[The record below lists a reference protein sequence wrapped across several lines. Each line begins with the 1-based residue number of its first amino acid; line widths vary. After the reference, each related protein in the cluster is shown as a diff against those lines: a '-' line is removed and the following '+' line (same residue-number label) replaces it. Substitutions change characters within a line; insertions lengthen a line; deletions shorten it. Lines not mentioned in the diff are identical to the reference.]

1 MKDIKLVA
9 LDLDGTLFDNSSRIS
24 ERNLTAI
31 RSITDKGIHVVI
43 STGRPFE
50 GIPFDQIKGTG
61 INYAITANGSGIYE
75 ISTGKCLY
83 ENAMDE
89 ELVTPIL
96 NFLLTRD
103 IHMDAFI
110 GGKGYTPVQCVET
123 AQKLTVPSSIKNYII
138 TTRTRLDNILQFI
151 HENQLKVQKM
161 TLNFYPAADGTLIDR
176 ETVRKFLVSNPSI
189 TTVCGGYNNLEFTR
203 ADANKGVGLRKLAEI
218 LGVNP
223 DATMAIGDTENDLA
237 IIEAAG
243 IGVAMGNATDAVK
256 ARADYVTTTNTKD
269 GVAAA
274 IEHFIL
280 LFHSQRNNPIFF
292 FKDAMT
298 ASTCRRSVSLPMV
311 KRTLP
316 GA

>member
-24 ERNLTAI
+24 KRNLTAI

-110 GGKGYTPVQCVET
+110 GGKGYTPIQCVET

-151 HENQLKVQKM
+151 HENQLTLQKM
-161 TLNFYPAADGTLIDR
+161 TPNFYPAADGTLIDR

-280 LFHSQRNNPIFF
+280 
-292 FKDAMT
+292 
-298 ASTCRRSVSLPMV
+298 
-311 KRTLP
+311 
-316 GA
+316 

>member
-9 LDLDGTLFDNSSRIS
+9 LDLDGTLFDNSSHIS

-138 TTRTRLDNILQFI
+138 TTRTRLDNILQFN

-280 LFHSQRNNPIFF
+280 
-292 FKDAMT
+292 
-298 ASTCRRSVSLPMV
+298 
-311 KRTLP
+311 
-316 GA
+316 

>member
-24 ERNLTAI
+24 KRNLTAI

-110 GGKGYTPVQCVET
+110 GGKGYTPIQCVET

-161 TLNFYPAADGTLIDR
+161 TRNFYPAADGTLIDR

-280 LFHSQRNNPIFF
+280 
-292 FKDAMT
+292 
-298 ASTCRRSVSLPMV
+298 
-311 KRTLP
+311 
-316 GA
+316 

>member
-24 ERNLTAI
+24 KRNLTAI

-223 DATMAIGDTENDLA
+223 DATMAIGDTEMILPSLRLPVSVWQWEMPLMPSKPGQITSPQRIPRTGWQRPSNILSC
-237 IIEAAG
+237 
-243 IGVAMGNATDAVK
+243 NFTHRATT
-256 ARADYVTTTNTKD
+256 RY
-269 GVAAA
+269 
-274 IEHFIL
+274 F
-280 LFHSQRNNPIFF
+280 
-292 FKDAMT
+292 
-298 ASTCRRSVSLPMV
+298 SLKMQ
-311 KRTLP
+311 
-316 GA
+316 

>member
-223 DATMAIGDTENDLA
+223 DDTMAIGDTENDLA

-280 LFHSQRNNPIFF
+280 
-292 FKDAMT
+292 
-298 ASTCRRSVSLPMV
+298 
-311 KRTLP
+311 
-316 GA
+316 

>member
-24 ERNLTAI
+24 KRNLTAI

-89 ELVTPIL
+89 ELVSPIL

-110 GGKGYTPVQCVET
+110 GGKGYTPIQCVET

-280 LFHSQRNNPIFF
+280 
-292 FKDAMT
+292 
-298 ASTCRRSVSLPMV
+298 
-311 KRTLP
+311 
-316 GA
+316 

>member
-9 LDLDGTLFDNSSRIS
+9 LDLDGTLFDNSSHIS

-110 GGKGYTPVQCVET
+110 CGKGYTPVQCVET

-280 LFHSQRNNPIFF
+280 
-292 FKDAMT
+292 
-298 ASTCRRSVSLPMV
+298 
-311 KRTLP
+311 
-316 GA
+316 

>member
-24 ERNLTAI
+24 KHNLTAI

-110 GGKGYTPVQCVET
+110 GGKGYTPIQCVET

-280 LFHSQRNNPIFF
+280 
-292 FKDAMT
+292 
-298 ASTCRRSVSLPMV
+298 
-311 KRTLP
+311 
-316 GA
+316 

>member
-24 ERNLTAI
+24 KRNLTAI

-110 GGKGYTPVQCVET
+110 GGKGYTPIQCVET

-161 TLNFYPAADGTLIDR
+161 TLNFYQAADGTLIDR

-280 LFHSQRNNPIFF
+280 
-292 FKDAMT
+292 
-298 ASTCRRSVSLPMV
+298 
-311 KRTLP
+311 
-316 GA
+316 

>member
-9 LDLDGTLFDNSSRIS
+9 LDLDGTLFDNSSHIS

-138 TTRTRLDNILQFI
+138 TTRTRLDNILRFI

-203 ADANKGVGLRKLAEI
+203 ADTNKGVGLRKLAEI

-280 LFHSQRNNPIFF
+280 
-292 FKDAMT
+292 
-298 ASTCRRSVSLPMV
+298 
-311 KRTLP
+311 
-316 GA
+316 

>member
-9 LDLDGTLFDNSSRIS
+9 LDLDGTLFDNNSRIS
-24 ERNLTAI
+24 KRNLTAI

-110 GGKGYTPVQCVET
+110 GGKGYTPIQCVET

-280 LFHSQRNNPIFF
+280 
-292 FKDAMT
+292 
-298 ASTCRRSVSLPMV
+298 
-311 KRTLP
+311 
-316 GA
+316 

>member
-9 LDLDGTLFDNSSRIS
+9 LDLDGTLFDNNSRIS
-24 ERNLTAI
+24 KRNLTAI

-151 HENQLKVQKM
+151 HENLLKVQKM

-280 LFHSQRNNPIFF
+280 
-292 FKDAMT
+292 
-298 ASTCRRSVSLPMV
+298 
-311 KRTLP
+311 
-316 GA
+316 

>member
-24 ERNLTAI
+24 KRNLTAI

-50 GIPFDQIKGTG
+50 GIPFDQIKGTE

-110 GGKGYTPVQCVET
+110 GGKGYTPIQCVET

-280 LFHSQRNNPIFF
+280 
-292 FKDAMT
+292 
-298 ASTCRRSVSLPMV
+298 
-311 KRTLP
+311 
-316 GA
+316 

>member
-31 RSITDKGIHVVI
+31 RSITDKVIHVVI

-256 ARADYVTTTNTKD
+256 AKADYVTTSNTED

-280 LFHSQRNNPIFF
+280 
-292 FKDAMT
+292 
-298 ASTCRRSVSLPMV
+298 
-311 KRTLP
+311 
-316 GA
+316 

>member
-24 ERNLTAI
+24 KRNLTAI

-110 GGKGYTPVQCVET
+110 GGKGYTPIQCVET

-256 ARADYVTTTNTKD
+256 AKADYVTTSNTED

-280 LFHSQRNNPIFF
+280 
-292 FKDAMT
+292 
-298 ASTCRRSVSLPMV
+298 
-311 KRTLP
+311 
-316 GA
+316 

>member
-24 ERNLTAI
+24 KRNLTAI

-110 GGKGYTPVQCVET
+110 GGKGYTPIQCVET

-203 ADANKGVGLRKLAEI
+203 ADSNKGVGLRKLAEI

-280 LFHSQRNNPIFF
+280 
-292 FKDAMT
+292 
-298 ASTCRRSVSLPMV
+298 
-311 KRTLP
+311 
-316 GA
+316 

>member
-203 ADANKGVGLRKLAEI
+203 ADANKGVCLRKLAEI

-280 LFHSQRNNPIFF
+280 
-292 FKDAMT
+292 
-298 ASTCRRSVSLPMV
+298 
-311 KRTLP
+311 
-316 GA
+316 

>member
-24 ERNLTAI
+24 KRNLTAI

-223 DATMAIGDTENDLA
+223 DAPRAIGDTENDLA

-280 LFHSQRNNPIFF
+280 
-292 FKDAMT
+292 
-298 ASTCRRSVSLPMV
+298 
-311 KRTLP
+311 
-316 GA
+316 

>member
-223 DATMAIGDTENDLA
+223 DATIAIGDTENDLA

-280 LFHSQRNNPIFF
+280 
-292 FKDAMT
+292 
-298 ASTCRRSVSLPMV
+298 
-311 KRTLP
+311 
-316 GA
+316 

>member
-24 ERNLTAI
+24 KRNLTAI

-61 INYAITANGSGIYE
+61 INDAITANGSGIYE

-280 LFHSQRNNPIFF
+280 
-292 FKDAMT
+292 
-298 ASTCRRSVSLPMV
+298 
-311 KRTLP
+311 
-316 GA
+316 

>member
-9 LDLDGTLFDNSSRIS
+9 LDLDGTLFDNSSHIS

-31 RSITDKGIHVVI
+31 RAITDKEIHVVI

-280 LFHSQRNNPIFF
+280 
-292 FKDAMT
+292 
-298 ASTCRRSVSLPMV
+298 
-311 KRTLP
+311 
-316 GA
+316 

>member
-24 ERNLTAI
+24 KRNLTAI

-75 ISTGKCLY
+75 IFTGKCLY

-280 LFHSQRNNPIFF
+280 
-292 FKDAMT
+292 
-298 ASTCRRSVSLPMV
+298 
-311 KRTLP
+311 
-316 GA
+316 

>member
-24 ERNLTAI
+24 KRNLTAI

-110 GGKGYTPVQCVET
+110 GGKGYTPIQCVET

-256 ARADYVTTTNTKD
+256 ARADYITTTNTKD

-280 LFHSQRNNPIFF
+280 
-292 FKDAMT
+292 
-298 ASTCRRSVSLPMV
+298 
-311 KRTLP
+311 
-316 GA
+316 

>member
-9 LDLDGTLFDNSSRIS
+9 LDLDGTLFDNSSHIS

-110 GGKGYTPVQCVET
+110 GGKGYTPIQCVET

-203 ADANKGVGLRKLAEI
+203 ADANKGVGLRTLAEI

-280 LFHSQRNNPIFF
+280 
-292 FKDAMT
+292 
-298 ASTCRRSVSLPMV
+298 
-311 KRTLP
+311 
-316 GA
+316 

>member
-110 GGKGYTPVQCVET
+110 GGKGYTPIQCVET

-176 ETVRKFLVSNPSI
+176 ETVRKFLVSNPSS

-280 LFHSQRNNPIFF
+280 
-292 FKDAMT
+292 
-298 ASTCRRSVSLPMV
+298 
-311 KRTLP
+311 
-316 GA
+316 

>member
-24 ERNLTAI
+24 KRNLTAI

-218 LGVNP
+218 LGVNL

-280 LFHSQRNNPIFF
+280 
-292 FKDAMT
+292 
-298 ASTCRRSVSLPMV
+298 
-311 KRTLP
+311 
-316 GA
+316 

>member
-24 ERNLTAI
+24 KRNLTAI

-75 ISTGKCLY
+75 ISTRKCLY

-280 LFHSQRNNPIFF
+280 
-292 FKDAMT
+292 
-298 ASTCRRSVSLPMV
+298 
-311 KRTLP
+311 
-316 GA
+316 

>member
-24 ERNLTAI
+24 ERNLAAI

-75 ISTGKCLY
+75 ISTRKCLY

-110 GGKGYTPVQCVET
+110 GGKGYTPIQCVET

-280 LFHSQRNNPIFF
+280 
-292 FKDAMT
+292 
-298 ASTCRRSVSLPMV
+298 
-311 KRTLP
+311 
-316 GA
+316 

>member
-9 LDLDGTLFDNSSRIS
+9 LDLDGTLLYNSSRIS
-24 ERNLTAI
+24 KRNLTAI

-96 NFLLTRD
+96 SFLLTRD

-280 LFHSQRNNPIFF
+280 
-292 FKDAMT
+292 
-298 ASTCRRSVSLPMV
+298 
-311 KRTLP
+311 
-316 GA
+316 

>member
-24 ERNLTAI
+24 KRNLTAI

-203 ADANKGVGLRKLAEI
+203 ADANKGIGLRKLAEI

-280 LFHSQRNNPIFF
+280 
-292 FKDAMT
+292 
-298 ASTCRRSVSLPMV
+298 
-311 KRTLP
+311 
-316 GA
+316 

>member
-176 ETVRKFLVSNPSI
+176 ETVHKFLVSNPSI

-256 ARADYVTTTNTKD
+256 ARADYVTTTNTKN

-280 LFHSQRNNPIFF
+280 
-292 FKDAMT
+292 
-298 ASTCRRSVSLPMV
+298 
-311 KRTLP
+311 
-316 GA
+316 

>member
-24 ERNLTAI
+24 KRNLTAI

-110 GGKGYTPVQCVET
+110 GGKGYTPIQCVET

-161 TLNFYPAADGTLIDR
+161 TLNFYPATDGTLIDR

-203 ADANKGVGLRKLAEI
+203 ADANKGVGLRKLVEI

-280 LFHSQRNNPIFF
+280 
-292 FKDAMT
+292 
-298 ASTCRRSVSLPMV
+298 
-311 KRTLP
+311 
-316 GA
+316 

>member
-9 LDLDGTLFDNSSRIS
+9 LDLDGTLFDNSSHIS

-189 TTVCGGYNNLEFTR
+189 TTVCGGYNTLEFTR

-280 LFHSQRNNPIFF
+280 
-292 FKDAMT
+292 
-298 ASTCRRSVSLPMV
+298 
-311 KRTLP
+311 
-316 GA
+316 

>member
-218 LGVNP
+218 LGVNL

-280 LFHSQRNNPIFF
+280 
-292 FKDAMT
+292 
-298 ASTCRRSVSLPMV
+298 
-311 KRTLP
+311 
-316 GA
+316 

>member
-203 ADANKGVGLRKLAEI
+203 TDANKGVGLRKLAEI

-280 LFHSQRNNPIFF
+280 
-292 FKDAMT
+292 
-298 ASTCRRSVSLPMV
+298 
-311 KRTLP
+311 
-316 GA
+316 

>member
-24 ERNLTAI
+24 KRNLTAI

-243 IGVAMGNATDAVK
+243 IGVAMGNATDAIK

-280 LFHSQRNNPIFF
+280 
-292 FKDAMT
+292 
-298 ASTCRRSVSLPMV
+298 
-311 KRTLP
+311 
-316 GA
+316 

>member
-203 ADANKGVGLRKLAEI
+203 ADANKGVVLRKLAEI

-280 LFHSQRNNPIFF
+280 
-292 FKDAMT
+292 
-298 ASTCRRSVSLPMV
+298 
-311 KRTLP
+311 
-316 GA
+316 

>member
-9 LDLDGTLFDNSSRIS
+9 LDLDGTLFDNNSRIS
-24 ERNLTAI
+24 ERNLTTI

-274 IEHFIL
+274 IEHFFL
-280 LFHSQRNNPIFF
+280 
-292 FKDAMT
+292 
-298 ASTCRRSVSLPMV
+298 
-311 KRTLP
+311 
-316 GA
+316 

>member
-9 LDLDGTLFDNSSRIS
+9 LDLDGTLFDNSSHIS

-89 ELVTPIL
+89 ELVAPIL

-138 TTRTRLDNILQFI
+138 TTRTRLYNILQFI

-274 IEHFIL
+274 IEHLIL
-280 LFHSQRNNPIFF
+280 
-292 FKDAMT
+292 
-298 ASTCRRSVSLPMV
+298 
-311 KRTLP
+311 
-316 GA
+316 

>member
-256 ARADYVTTTNTKD
+256 ARADFVTTTNTKD

-280 LFHSQRNNPIFF
+280 
-292 FKDAMT
+292 
-298 ASTCRRSVSLPMV
+298 
-311 KRTLP
+311 
-316 GA
+316 